1 MEINPKNAVQ
11 YAAKSYLN
19 FHTHS
24 QPYKLIPMRT
34 LAAIICLIFVM
45 YIRSGFAQTLFLQA
59 NGSQDA
65 YTLINDKLVEFDGN
79 AFETPDCS
87 HQDFGPHITQIYDEI
102 LRKHVFRFHIH
113 RDQDTDRC
121 VKFDRQ
127 RTEIKVY
134 AKSPDWMKATEESSF
149 TYKWKFKVEQKFQP
163 SKKFTHF
170 FQLKSVGGA
179 YGMPLLTLTARKG
192 LRGKPDRLELRHA
205 THGKAS
211 KIRVAKLQPFLGTWL
226 QVTVEAIFGTKGKFV
241 IQIIS
246 MNDNNPL
253 LYYENNSLN
262 MWKEDTDFI
271 RPKWGIYRSLRDKQS
286 LRDEVIDF
294 ADIEINVN

>member
-1 MEINPKNAVQ
+1 
-11 YAAKSYLN
+11 
-19 FHTHS
+19 
-24 QPYKLIPMRT
+24 MRALT
-34 LAAIICLIFVM
+34 ALTCLIFAM
-45 YIRSGFAQTLFLQA
+45 CLRSGHAQTLFLQA

-79 AFETPDCS
+79 AFETSDCS
-87 HQDFGPHITQIYDEI
+87 HRDFGPHITQVYDAI

-113 RDQDTDRC
+113 RDEDTDRC

-134 AKSPDWMKATEESSF
+134 DKSPDWMKATEQSSF
-149 TYKWKFKVEQKFQP
+149 AYKWKFKVDQKFQP

-170 FQLKSVGGA
+170 FQLKGVGGA

-192 LRGKPDRLELRHA
+192 PRGQPAKLELRHA
-205 THGKAS
+205 THAKAR
-211 KIRVAKLQPFLGTWL
+211 KIRVEKLQPFLGTWL
-226 QVTVEAIFGTKGKFV
+226 RINVKATFGSKGKLV
-241 IQIIS
+241 IQIKS
-246 MNDNNPL
+246 MNDNHTL
-253 LYYENNSLN
+253 MYYENNSLN
-262 MWKEDTDFI
+262 MWKQDADFI

-294 ADIEINVN
+294 ADIEIKVKSTMGN